1 MTSSTDRARRKR
13 ERAAPPGY
21 HFDAQDAQ
29 RAVDFFATRL
39 RHVEGRWAGQP
50 FILEPWQHDIVWN
63 VFGWKRADG
72 RRRYT
77 TVYVEIPRKNGK
89 STFGAGLALKLLT
102 ADGEF
107 GAQVYGA
114 AEDRDQAT
122 IIFRIAAAMVR
133 QDRFLRARCEII
145 DSSKR
150 IIVPRTNSFYR
161 AIPADAA
168 GTHGINAHG
177 VIFDE
182 LHTQPD
188 RKLYDVLT
196 TSQGA
201 QLQPLTVFFTTAGFD
216 RSSICGEEHDRA
228 QKIASGAL
236 VDPSYLSVIY
246 AAGEDDN
253 WEDPKTWRAANPS
266 YDALGTPFQ
275 EDLAHQAK
283 RAKESPAFRNTF
295 LRLHLNRWTRQQTTW
310 LPMER
315 WDATAGLV
323 NLAEITPDRHCYIGA
338 WLASSTELA
347 TVVVLFPPEQE
358 GGDYVVHMDTF
369 APSDNIDA
377 LADRDL
383 LPYRKWADEGWLT
396 LTEGDVIDFDAI
408 RRHIID
414 TYASRYQVDEIAC
427 NPRGAVQFMQQLQ
440 AEDQEVV
447 EVLPG
452 FASMSPA
459 LNELERLVLSERIHH
474 GGNDVLRT
482 MVANLAVRHN
492 PNGDLRP
499 DREGSSG
506 RIEGVTTLLM
516 ALGRAIVAEGDGG
529 GWAAA

>member
-1 MTSSTDRARRKR
+1 MTSSTSRARRKR
-13 ERAAPPGY
+13 ERPAPPGY

-29 RAVDFFATRL
+29 RAVDFFVKRL
-39 RHVEGRWAGQP
+39 RHVEGLWAGHP

-102 ADGEF
+102 ADNEF

-133 QDRFLRARCEII
+133 QDKVLRSRCEII

-150 IIVPRTNSFYR
+150 IIVPGTNSFYR
-161 AIPADAA
+161 AIPADAE

-216 RSSICGEEHDRA
+216 KATICGEEHDRA
-228 QKIASGAL
+228 EKIASGAL
-236 VDPSYLSVIY
+236 EDPSYLPVIY
-246 AAGEDDN
+246 AAGQDDD
-253 WEDPKTWRAANPS
+253 WADPKTWRKANPM
-266 YDALGTPFQ
+266 YDALGIAFQ

-295 LRLHLNRWTRQQTTW
+295 LRLHNNIWTKQQTTW

-323 NLAEITPDRHCYIGA
+323 NLAELADRHCTIGA

-347 TVVVLFPPEQE
+347 TVVLLFPPAEE
-358 GGDYVVHMDTF
+358 GGEYVVHMDTF
-369 APSDNIDA
+369 APADNIEA
-377 LADRDL
+377 LADRDK
-383 LPYRKWADEGWLT
+383 LPYRAWADQGWLT
-396 LTEGDVIDFDAI
+396 LTEGDIIDFDAI
-408 RRHIID
+408 RRKIVD
-414 TYASRYQVDEIAC
+414 TYAHRFQIDEIVC

-440 AEDQEVV
+440 AEDQTVV

-452 FASMSPA
+452 YTTMSPA
-459 LNELERLVLSERIHH
+459 LNELERLVLGQRIRH
-474 GGNDVLRT
+474 GGNDILRA

-516 ALGRAIVAEGDGG
+516 ALGRAITADADDGE
-529 GWAAA
+529 WAAS

>member
-1 MTSSTDRARRKR
+1 MTSSTSRTRRRR
-13 ERAAPPGY
+13 EPPALRGF
-21 HFDAQDAQ
+21 HFDVVAAQ
-29 RAVDFFATRL
+29 RAVDFFAKRL
-39 RHVEGRWAGQP
+39 RHVEGRWAGHP
-50 FILEPWQHDIVWN
+50 FLLEPWQHEIVWN

-102 ADGEF
+102 ADGED

-114 AEDRDQAT
+114 AEDRDQAA

-133 QDRFLRARCEII
+133 QDRVLRARCEVI

-150 IIVPRTNSFYR
+150 IIVPGSNSFYR
-161 AIPADAA
+161 AIPADAE

-182 LHTQPD
+182 LHTQPN
-188 RKLYDVLT
+188 RELYDVLT

-201 QLQPLTVFFTTAGFD
+201 RLQPLTVFFTTAGFD

-228 QKIASGAL
+228 VKVRDGLID
-236 VDPSYLSVIY
+236 DPGYLPLIY
-246 AAGEDDN
+246 AADPEAD
-253 WEDPKTWRAANPS
+253 WTDPKTWRAANPS
-266 YDALGTPFQ
+266 YDALGVAFQ
-275 EDLAHQAK
+275 DDLARQAE

-295 LRLHLNRWTRQQTTW
+295 LRLHLNVWTRQSTTW
-310 LPMER
+310 LPLER
-315 WDATAGLV
+315 WDASAGTVDLD
-323 NLAEITPDRHCYIGA
+323 AIARGRRCTIGA

-347 TVVVLFPPEQE
+347 AVVVLFPPEAE
-358 GGDYVVHMDTF
+358 GDPYVVHMDTF
-369 APSDNIDA
+369 APAGRIDA
-377 LADRDL
+377 LAERDR
-383 LPYRKWADEGWLT
+383 LPYRRWVDDGWLT

-408 RRHIID
+408 RLRIVD
-414 TYASRYQVDEIAC
+414 RYAKRFEVDEIAC
-427 NPRGAVQFMQQLQ
+427 NPRGAVQFMQQLA
-440 AEDQEVV
+440 AEYLRVT

-452 FASMSPA
+452 FATMSPA
-459 LNELERLVLSERIHH
+459 LNELERLVLSRRIHH

-516 ALGRAIVAEGDGG
+516 ALGRVITADPEVA
-529 GWAAA
+529 WTAT